1 MFIRAQDDRP
11 ARGKPVAGEV
21 TPEPGAAH
29 GGGAAHG
36 NGASVRVWDPFVR
49 VFHWGLAAS
58 FLLAYGFTQDAWLH
72 EGLGYAALA
81 LVVLRLPWGLFGP
94 RYARFADFVYRP
106 RTVAGYARDLLRGRA
121 RRHLG
126 HNPLGGWNV
135 VAMLSAVVVCT
146 VSGILMNTDR
156 FWGNALVEDIHT
168 LSADLT
174 IGLVAVHLCGVVVSS
189 LLHRENLVLAMI
201 TGRKRRADEA
211 SPGAGSA
218 ASAAS
223 RRAGVIEREA

>member
-1 MFIRAQDDRP
+1 MFIRAHDEPP
-11 ARGKPVAGEV
+11 ARTDRGKPADGDA
-21 TPEPGAAH
+21 TSEPGAAQ
-29 GGGAAHG
+29 G

-49 VFHWGLAAS
+49 IFHWGLAAS

-106 RTVAGYARDLLRGRA
+106 RVVFGYARDLLRGRA
-121 RRHLG
+121 RRYLG
-126 HNPLGGWNV
+126 HNPLGGWSIIL
-135 VAMLSAVVVCT
+135 MLSAVVVCT

-168 LSADLT
+168 VSADLT
-174 IGLVAVHLCGVVVSS
+174 IVLVGVHLLGVLVSS
-189 LLHRENLVLAMI
+189 LAHRENLVRAMI
-201 TGRKRRADEA
+201 TGRKRRDVGR
-211 SPGAGSA
+211 SMPP
-218 ASAAS
+218 
-223 RRAGVIEREA
+223 RP